1 MRPTSDG
8 SISPIVRPVSAASV
22 VDALV
27 GVAATPN
34 TARAQRTTASASSSS
49 TAATAPAMAKSPWR
63 LANSATPN
71 PQRPRHT
78 GKAIERSSSP
88 SSSAVDH
95 TPVKKSAAGTA
106 RLPATDTMSN
116 DASRATAT
124 AGYSAAG
131 SAWTSEPPI
140 VPQLRI
146 WKWPM

>member
-22 VDALV
+22 VNALV

-34 TARAQRTTASASSSS
+34 TAMAQRATASSSSSS

-63 LANSATPN
+63 RANSATPN
-71 PQRPRHT
+71 PHRPRHT
-78 GKAIERSSSP
+78 GKEIERRSSP

-95 TPVKKSAAGTA
+95 TPVKKSAAGTDLA
-106 RLPATDTMSN
+106 PPLDTTSN

-140 VPQLRI
+140 VPLLRI
-146 WKWPM
+146 WK